1 MERRSTRHA
10 QGLCR
15 SQHLEHVL
23 VVTLHVLLQELYAHY
38 ADPSTMIACPGLC
51 ERRGRIHGPNAVARP
66 QILHDPLTSIRILS
80 RVSNCDTF
88 RIHWFYL
95 SHPTGGL

>member
-1 MERRSTRHA
+1 MA
-10 QGLCR
+10 VPDAVGALPAAA
-15 SQHLEHVL
+15 VDA
-23 VVTLHVLLQELYAHY
+23 VPAAELYAHY

-80 RVSNCDTF
+80 RVAYKYFLASVS
-88 RIHWFYL
+88 IG
-95 SHPTGGL
+95 S